1 MYVKNVVKNEKVNYF
16 RIPKLGAYLAIPL
29 IYDSFLKEEIF
40 DDALDQKLQFEE
52 DLKEFNKKKE
62 E

>member
-1 MYVKNVVKNEKVNYF
+1 MYVKNVVKNDKVNFF

-29 IYDSFLKEEIF
+29 VYDSFLTEDIF
-40 DDALDQKLQFEE
+40 DDALDQKLQYLD